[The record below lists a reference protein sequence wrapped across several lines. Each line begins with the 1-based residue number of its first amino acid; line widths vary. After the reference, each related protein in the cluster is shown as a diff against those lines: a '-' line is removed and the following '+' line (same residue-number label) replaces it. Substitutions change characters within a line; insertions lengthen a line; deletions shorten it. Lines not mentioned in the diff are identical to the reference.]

1 MTSPHAG
8 TWHRSGK
15 NIVIDSFAPS
25 PSESEVLEYDSPPL
39 VVRPA
44 APPRLSLADARK
56 QLRAFLKDAKS
67 LKANAKLEP
76 NSATSPLTT
85 AFQAALKKATVYA
98 SSYAN
103 ALGRYTSPPVR
114 TLEDARK
121 EMQGFLED
129 VDLLREWVNP
139 TEPAAQPFLDA
150 YTAARGKAR
159 AAAAKY
165 TPLVK

>member
-1 MTSPHAG
+1 MTRPHAG
-8 TWHRSGK
+8 TWHRSGE
-15 NIVIDSFAPS
+15 NIVIDFFAAS
-25 PSESEVLEYDSPPL
+25 PAESEVLEYDRPPVL
-39 VVRPA
+39 ARPA
-44 APPRLSLADARK
+44 AAPRLSVADARK

-76 NSATSPLTT
+76 NSAISPLTT

-98 SSYAN
+98 TSYAN
-103 ALGRYTSPPVR
+103 ALARYTSPPVR

-121 EMQGFLED
+121 EMQAFLED

-150 YTAARGKAR
+150 YTAARDKAR

-165 TPLVK
+165 APLAK

>member
-15 NIVIDSFAPS
+15 NIVIDFPS
-25 PSESEVLEYDSPPL
+25 ASDAETLEFDIPPL
-39 VVRPA
+39 SGRPA
-44 APPRLSLADARK
+44 APPRLSPADARK

-85 AFQAALKKATVYA
+85 AFQAALKKATLLA
-98 SSYAN
+98 GSYAT
-103 ALGRYTSPPVR
+103 ALARYTSPPVR
-114 TLEDARK
+114 TLDAARK
-121 EMQGFLED
+121 EMQDFLED

-150 YTAARGKAR
+150 YTAARDKAR
-159 AAAAKY
+159 AAAVKY
-165 TPLVK
+165 APLVK